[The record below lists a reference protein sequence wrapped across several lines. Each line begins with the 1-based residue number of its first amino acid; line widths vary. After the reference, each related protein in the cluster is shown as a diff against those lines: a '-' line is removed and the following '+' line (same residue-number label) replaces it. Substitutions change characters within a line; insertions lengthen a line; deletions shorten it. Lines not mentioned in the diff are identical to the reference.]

1 MTQTVPIIFTPPVE
15 KPWVP
20 TSGRLTALVIAG
32 AALAVLVIGLLL
44 TPSPTGMGTHKALG
58 LQPCQFLATSGLPCP
73 TCGMTTSFAHFVRGQ
88 WLRSFYVQPMG
99 FLAALATGAV
109 FWACLYIAV
118 TGRPIHRLIK
128 QVPMLTLVVTSIGL
142 AIAAWGWTIFIHLR

>member
-1 MTQTVPIIFTPPVE
+1 MTQTVPIIFTPPVQ
-15 KPWVP
+15 KPILP
-20 TSGRLTALVIAG
+20 ASGRLTALVIAG

-44 TPSPTGMGTHKALG
+44 SPSPTGMGTHKALG

-73 TCGMTTSFAHFVRGQ
+73 TCGMTTSFAHFVRGE

-99 FLAALATGAV
+99 FLGALATGAI
-109 FWACLYIAV
+109 FWACFYIAV

-142 AIAAWGWTIFIHLR
+142 AIAAWGWKIFIHLR